1 VRHEARKE
9 ASVFVELDTRHDARY
24 TVSLEWDRD
33 TGQTRIVLADNRDE
47 SVLVFCVAAANAGDA
62 LRLPFRYVP

>member
-1 VRHEARKE
+1 MFE
-9 ASVFVELDTRHDARY
+9 ELDTRHDAHH

-33 TGQTRIVLADNRDE
+33 TGQTRIVLGDNRDE